1 MKDTISKDKRR
12 ISAIQQYNNYHRAWR
27 ISCKY
32 SKMLVKN
39 INNDNLYEISLTI
52 HKQYMT
58 ELYNNQCNMNKNYT
72 QVWDTMLN
80 TVQKNND
87 NMKGSVRL
95 LHQISVQRTHK

>member
-1 MKDTISKDKRR
+1 
-12 ISAIQQYNNYHRAWR
+12 
-27 ISCKY
+27 
-32 SKMLVKN
+32 
-39 INNDNLYEISLTI
+39 
-52 HKQYMT
+52 MT

-95 LHQISVQRTHK
+95 LHQISVQRTH